1 MPRAFSG
8 MGVAP
13 GGRRRKGWRCFS
25 SSEERLSWIGSLMG
39 RGGQGCRP
47 GPPAP
52 WPVRGCSPAPEDGG
66 AAQGHYRDS
75 SREARRG

>member
-25 SSEERLSWIGSLMG
+25 NAEERLSWIGSLMG
-39 RGGQGCRP
+39 RGGQRCRP

-52 WPVRGCSPAPEDGG
+52 WPVRGRSPAPMDGG
-66 AAQGHYRDS
+66 AAQGH
-75 SREARRG
+75 

>member
-13 GGRRRKGWRCFS
+13 GGRRRKGWRRFS
-25 SSEERLSWIGSLMG
+25 NSEERLSRIGSLMG
-39 RGGQGCRP
+39 RGGQRCRP

-52 WPVRGCSPAPEDGG
+52 RMEGPPLPVGGG
-66 AAQGHYRDS
+66 AAQGH
-75 SREARRG
+75 